1 MDFTNK
7 LVIFD
12 NRNRKVI
19 AVVSIH
25 DKDTNILT
33 IHNAVFSSNLQPI
46 NFKWG
51 GITIHKDKVQL
62 LNL

>member
-7 LVIFD
+7 LVTFD

-33 IHNAVFSSNLQPI
+33 IHKVVFASNLQDI
-46 NFKWG
+46 SFKWG